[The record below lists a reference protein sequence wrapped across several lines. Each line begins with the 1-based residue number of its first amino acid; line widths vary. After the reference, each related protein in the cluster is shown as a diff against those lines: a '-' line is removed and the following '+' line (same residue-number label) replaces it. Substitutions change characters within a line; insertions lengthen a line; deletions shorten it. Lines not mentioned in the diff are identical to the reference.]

1 MDIKYS
7 RIAALARSRNAFFHT
22 RSTSLLP
29 VTRGKELGL
38 TAIMQQRPCA
48 LYHTALNLVNS
59 PPIGA
64 AFLFF
69 RRSDGRPDG
78 GMSGRKCPPKKTER
92 KCKPSPGRGRRAASQ
107 TARPS
112 AGTEKINNQVRESE
126 RRTAQHIRARSY
138 SRVRPPNPWRNKRD
152 PHQPKAG

>member
-64 AFLFF
+64 AFFIFPAL
-69 RRSDGRPDG
+69 GR
-78 GMSGRKCPPKKTER
+78 T
-92 KCKPSPGRGRRAASQ
+92 PGRG
-107 TARPS
+107 
-112 AGTEKINNQVRESE
+112 NVREGMSAKE
-126 RRTAQHIRARSY
+126 
-138 SRVRPPNPWRNKRD
+138 N
-152 PHQPKAG
+152 